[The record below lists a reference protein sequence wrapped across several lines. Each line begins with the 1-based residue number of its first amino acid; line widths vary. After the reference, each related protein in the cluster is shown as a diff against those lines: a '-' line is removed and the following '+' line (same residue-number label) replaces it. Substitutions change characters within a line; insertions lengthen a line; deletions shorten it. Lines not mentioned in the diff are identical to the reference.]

1 MRKKARDV
9 ESDAGGGAARLPE
22 RSRRRRGPEGPAERV
37 GNRRRASGLSEP
49 AGNGD
54 AGGAPGRT
62 VRFGPLADYIGYAL
76 RRAQM
81 SSVSGFLD
89 AMNEVDLRPT
99 QFAVLTLINENP
111 GIRQTEVCAALGLQ
125 KANFVPLLNEL
136 QRRGL
141 AVRKAGVPDGRSSAL
156 YLSPQG
162 EALLQRALELHAAWE
177 KRVVAR
183 IGARGR
189 DQLLALL
196 RKLT

>member
-1 MRKKARDV
+1 VSRTASPARKKARDTDSGATGSLV
-9 ESDAGGGAARLPE
+9 VDAQA
-22 RSRRRRGPEGPAERV
+22 V
-37 GNRRRASGLSEP
+37 RA
-49 AGNGD
+49 
-54 AGGAPGRT
+54 

-81 SSVSGFLD
+81 ASVTGFLD
-89 AMNEVDLRPT
+89 AMKEVDLRPT

-141 AVRKAGVPDGRSSAL
+141 AIRRAGVPDRRSSAL
-156 YLSPQG
+156 HLTSQG
-162 EALLQRALELHAAWE
+162 EAVLQHARELHEKWE
-177 KRVVAR
+177 AEIVTRL
-183 IGARGR
+183 GARGR
-189 DQLLALL
+189 EQLLALL